1 MAITVDTTR
10 VPATG
15 ANDTLHRAGIGL
27 RGVIAIVLGVLAL
40 WFRTYSTLLVGAFV
54 AFAILDGVVR
64 LVIALRSTGRDKA
77 WLIHALEG
85 LVGIALGVVAF
96 NAARSLISLT
106 WTIAEWAF
114 GIGVLTVVFAA
125 VTWGR
130 LRDAWLWLLTGLLLI
145 ALGGALLWFTLGG
158 LLAPGIALG
167 LFAMLYGGVSLI
179 IAARAHPH
187 PHGLDGARQG
197 GRLNS

>member
-1 MAITVDTTR
+1 MAMTADRTR

-15 ANDTLHRAGIGL
+15 ANDTLHRAGITL
-27 RGVIAIVLGVLAL
+27 RGIIAIALGVVAL
-40 WFRTYSTLLVGAFV
+40 WFRSYTTLLVGAFV
-54 AFAILDGVVR
+54 AFAIVDGLAR

-85 LVGIALGVVAF
+85 AVGIALGIVALNF
-96 NAARSLISLT
+96 ARSLISLT

-114 GIGVLTVVFAA
+114 GIGILTIVFAA

-130 LRDAWLWLLTGLLLI
+130 LKDAWMWLLTGLLLI
-145 ALGGALLWFTLGG
+145 ALGIALLWFTYGG
-158 LLAPGIALG
+158 LLAPGVALG
-167 LFAMLYGGVSLI
+167 LFGIVYGVFSLL

-187 PHGLDGARQG
+187 ALAPPPPQDQLY
-197 GRLNS
+197 S